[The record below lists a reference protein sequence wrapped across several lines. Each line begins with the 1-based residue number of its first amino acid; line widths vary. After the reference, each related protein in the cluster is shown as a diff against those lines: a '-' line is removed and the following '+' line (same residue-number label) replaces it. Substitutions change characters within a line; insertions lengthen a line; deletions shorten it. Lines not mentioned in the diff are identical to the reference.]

1 MVINLGM
8 NWEDF
13 YKENIMSYIKSLQ
26 ENPFELITL
35 ILDLAIVIFLLYC
48 FFKVVRGSRAWQLI
62 KGIAF
67 LIIATWVSG
76 LLNLKILNWIL
87 TGIMNL
93 GVIAIIVIFQPE
105 LRRGLEQLGTN
116 KITKFFGIDKDVSTK
131 TKEDIYKV
139 VIAAT
144 ELSKAKTGALI
155 VFERDIK
162 IKDIIATGIPMDAEV
177 SPQLLVNIFEPKT
190 PLHDGAVVIAGNKI
204 AAAACVLPL
213 ADDKDIAKELGTRHR
228 AAIGISKESDSIV
241 VVVSEETGKM
251 SVAKDGTLIADVRE
265 DVLKK
270 ILIGNIVTKRFTS
283 ERKER
288 KDRLKKIKEDIQKEK
303 KFRNI
308 IVLVNDIN
316 RINLNDFA
324 FGINEVLIIEDNKKN
339 REKLKYL
346 HSINW
351 SKIIN
356 DNFKNRLFFSEY
368 NFCDYTDYKNKY
380 VSTFYYLDTEKINR
394 IKYFLRENKNKNA
407 HIICNSEL
415 ETEIK
420 KELPNADCIVV
431 DLEDY
436 IDKERN
442 VYD

>member
-8 NWEDF
+8 NWENF
-13 YKENIMSYIKSLQ
+13 YKDNIMSYIKSLQ
-26 ENPFELITL
+26 ENPFELVTL

-62 KGIAF
+62 KGIAL

-144 ELSKAKTGALI
+144 ELSKAKIGALI

-162 IKDIIATGIPMDAEV
+162 IQDIIATGIPMEAEV

-190 PLHDGAVVIAGNKI
+190 PLHDGAVIIAGNKI

-241 VVVSEETGKM
+241 VVISEETGKI

-270 ILIGNIVTKRFTS
+270 ILISNIVTKRFTV

-288 KDRLKKIKEDIQKEK
+288 KDRLKKLKEETKKERK
-303 KFRNI
+303 Q
-308 IVLVNDIN
+308 
-316 RINLNDFA
+316 
-324 FGINEVLIIEDNKKN
+324 E
-339 REKLKYL
+339 
-346 HSINW
+346 
-351 SKIIN
+351 
-356 DNFKNRLFFSEY
+356 
-368 NFCDYTDYKNKY
+368 
-380 VSTFYYLDTEKINR
+380 
-394 IKYFLRENKNKNA
+394 ENKESK
-407 HIICNSEL
+407 
-415 ETEIK
+415 
-420 KELPNADCIVV
+420 
-431 DLEDY
+431 
-436 IDKERN
+436 
-442 VYD
+442 